1 MADVNETGSGP
12 ERSRKS
18 DQLRKSD
25 SPAGFAV
32 VVVVALKVMRVDV
45 GAGKVLL
52 PGRGDELGPGFSG
65 SRGGNESASN
75 GSGRRET

>member
-12 ERSRKS
+12 VRSRKS
-18 DQLRKSD
+18 DRLRKSD
-25 SPAGFAV
+25 SPAGLAAV
-32 VVVVALKVMRVDV
+32 VVAPLKVMRVDV

-65 SRGGNESASN
+65 SR
-75 GSGRRET
+75 